1 LGVDFIL
8 NLTDFSL
15 GYENVIVCSKP
26 IHAMGYVCMYIYV
39 YVYIYNYM
47 CVYIMYIIFV
57 CCVCIYMLILIML
70 HGKSIYTL
78 WYSA

>member
-1 LGVDFIL
+1 VGLGVDFIL

-26 IHAMGYVCMYIYV
+26 IHV